1 MINKHMKRYSTQ
13 YVIWE
18 LQIKSIV
25 RYRYVFFKIAKIQKL
40 TISNTGED
48 AEKQGS
54 SFIASGNAKWCH
66 FGRQFG
72 SFLQR

>member
-1 MINKHMKRYSTQ
+1 MRRYSTS
-13 YVIWE
+13 YVIRE
-18 LQIKSIV
+18 LQIKTIV
-25 RYRYVFFKIAKIQKL
+25 RYHYIPIRMAKIQKL
-40 TISNTGED
+40 TPSNTGEN
-48 AEKQGS
+48 AEQQEC